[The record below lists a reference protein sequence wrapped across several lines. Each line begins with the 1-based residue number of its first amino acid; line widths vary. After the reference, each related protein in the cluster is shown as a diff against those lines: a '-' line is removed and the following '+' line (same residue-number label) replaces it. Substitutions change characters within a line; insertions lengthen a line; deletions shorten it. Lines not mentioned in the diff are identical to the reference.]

1 MSQLVKKIRVF
12 LSSPGDVT
20 EERKAA
26 MGLLDSL
33 RDDPSFREK
42 ISIDTIAWDKQG
54 TAPPMLA
61 NMTPQEAISQQLTL
75 PSECDIV
82 IVIFWSRMGT
92 PLPAQ
97 YTKPDGSYYKSGTEW
112 EYVNAVTGYH
122 QKGSPQVLLYR
133 RMEPV
138 QFSPND
144 PQMQEKF
151 NQFMLLQNFFDSF
164 TTTDGTIEAGY
175 NKYQTAREFKD
186 VLGPHLRHVLTH
198 LIDEREHE
206 ERKQE
211 REHEVPPPVPPGTPA
226 PRSCHNL
233 PPRYYRELLG
243 RKTDIDRVLRA
254 LESRYPVITIEGF
267 AGVGKTSLAL
277 EVGYSCVIGNDKTKV
292 DTVTFDYVVW
302 ISAKDAP
309 EQQHWHHDVLN
320 AIARVMEYLAVT
332 QLPKEQ
338 AEQKLLEVDA
348 LLRTHRV
355 LVIIDNFET
364 IKDRDLM
371 RWIERIPEPSKV
383 LITSRRRQFPMSL
396 PVDLE
401 GLAEAEAF
409 ELIRRHAQLLR
420 LDFITA
426 KSEEELIPLIEN
438 TGGNP
443 QALVMSLGI
452 IKGGTLGLEEVTK
465 GLQTYKNKNINKVF
479 QHLFSASW
487 KLISENTRKVLSV
500 VPLFVGASSIRK
512 DALHAASGVTADEFD
527 QALEQLVEFN
537 LLQVDF
543 KSTRY
548 IVHPMTHTFATIKL
562 NRRPRFEAEARKR
575 WSEYFLRFIE
585 QNVVRERPAVRYWN
599 ALVSDKMAVID
610 AEWPSIHEVVKW
622 AEQNQQDQLLLDL
635 VMLLV
640 HYLDSRFLNLERMTY
655 IKKAVNIVRAMGHK
669 EEEALLRIDALGWTY
684 VEENRLDEAYE
695 EITRGFNIVEQHP
708 DEIETADDL
717 RALGFAWRAR
727 VRIEQKQS
735 EDATQFINSALN
747 LNCNSWIRS
756 RVYMAAGDI
765 ALKQNQS
772 KEALGFYE
780 DAARSIEEY
789 GGEGHGYQIDPR
801 IGLAHLG
808 VGEPWNLKAATD
820 RFNALRANEAI
831 PIGKLYGDYG
841 LAMVAYKENKKE
853 EARRLADETR
863 KSLSR
868 RTSSNL
874 LLKLTNQL
882 FQDLEHDRNKNA
894 IEYSPPG
901 MTPEPYV
908 NRKKRTD
915 SGG

>member
-1 MSQLVKKIRVF
+1 MSQVFKKIRVF
-12 LSSPGDVT
+12 LSSPGDVI
-20 EERKAA
+20 EERQVAIE
-26 MGLLDSL
+26 LLDSL
-33 RDDPSFREK
+33 QYDPAFREK

-54 TAPPMLA
+54 TAPPVLA
-61 NMTPQEAISQQLTL
+61 NMTPQEAISRGLPL
-75 PSECDIV
+75 PSDCDIV
-82 IVIFWSRMGT
+82 IVILWSRMGT

-112 EYVNAVTGYH
+112 EYVDSVTGYH
-122 QKGSPQVLLYR
+122 QKGSPQVLIYR

-138 QFSPND
+138 QLSPND
-144 PQMQEKF
+144 PQLQEKF
-151 NQFMLLQNFFDSF
+151 NQYMLLQNFFDSF
-164 TTTDGTIEAGY
+164 NATDGSIKAGY
-175 NKYQTAREFKD
+175 NKYQTVRDFKD

-206 ERKQE
+206 E

-233 PPRYYRELLG
+233 PPRNYDELIG

-277 EVGYSCVIGNDKTKV
+277 EVGYSCVIGNDKMKV

-302 ISAKDAP
+302 ISAKDVP

-338 AEQKLLEVDA
+338 TEQKLLEIDA

-364 IKDRDLM
+364 IKDPHLM
-371 RWIERIPEPSKV
+371 RWIERVPEPSKV

-426 KSEEELIPLIEN
+426 KSEAELIPLIEN
-438 TGGNP
+438 TAGNP

-465 GLQTYKNKNINKVF
+465 GLQTTYKNKNINKVF

-487 KLISENTRKVLSV
+487 KLISENARKVLSV

-562 NRRPRFEAEARKR
+562 NQKPRFEAEARKR
-575 WSEYFLRFIE
+575 WSQYFLRFIE
-585 QNVVRERPAVRYWN
+585 HNIVRERPAVRYWN

-610 AEWPSIHEVVKW
+610 AEWSSIHEVVKW
-622 AEQNQQDQLLLDL
+622 ADRNQQDQLLLDL

-655 IKKAVNIVRAMGHK
+655 IKKAVKIVHAMGLK

-684 VEENRLDEAYE
+684 VEENRLEEAYE
-695 EITRGFNIVEQHP
+695 EITRGFKIVEQHA

-727 VRIEQKQS
+727 VRIEQQQS
-735 EDATQFINSALN
+735 GDATEFINSALKV
-747 LNCNSWIRS
+747 NCHSWIRS

-765 ALKQNQS
+765 ALKQNKS
-772 KEALGFYE
+772 SEALRFYE
-780 DAARSIEEY
+780 EAARSIEEY

-808 VGEPWNLKAATD
+808 VGNLEAARN
-820 RFNALRANEAI
+820 RFDALRANEAI

-841 LAMVAYKENKKE
+841 LAMVAYKENEKK

-863 KSLSR
+863 RSLSR

-882 FQDLEHDRNKNA
+882 FQDLEHDRNKN
-894 IEYSPPG
+894 
-901 MTPEPYV
+901 V
-908 NRKKRTD
+908 
-915 SGG
+915 

>member
-233 PPRYYRELLG
+233 PPRFYRELLG
-243 RKTDIDRVLRA
+243 RKTDIDRVLRE

-267 AGVGKTSLAL
+267 AGVGKTSLAM

-302 ISAKDAP
+302 ISAKDKPA
-309 EQQHWHHDVLN
+309 QQQWLHDVLN
-320 AIARVMEYLAVT
+320 AVARVMEYLAVT

-338 AEQKLLEVDA
+338 TDEKLLQIDA
-348 LLRTHRV
+348 LLRTNRV

-364 IKDRDLM
+364 IKDRSLM
-371 RWIERIPEPSKV
+371 KWIERVPEPSKV

-401 GLAEAEAF
+401 GLAETEAF
-409 ELIRRHAQLLR
+409 QLIRRHAKSLGLT
-420 LDFITA
+420 FITA
-426 KSEEELIPLIEN
+426 KPDEELMPLVEH

-443 QALVMSLGI
+443 QAIVLSLGI
-452 IKGGTLGLEEVTK
+452 IKGGTLGLEEVIK
-465 GLQTYKNKNINKVF
+465 GLQTNYRNKNINKVF
-479 QHLFSASW
+479 QHLFAASW
-487 KLISENTRKVLSV
+487 KLISDDARKVLSV
-500 VPLFVGASSIRK
+500 VPLFSGASFIRK
-512 DALHAASGVTADEFD
+512 DALRAASGISDDEFD
-527 QALEQLVEFN
+527 QALEQLVEFK

-548 IVHPMTHTFATIKL
+548 IAHPMTHTFATIKL
-562 NRRPRFEAEARKR
+562 SNAPAFEKAARER
-575 WSEYFLRFIE
+575 WSKYFLRFVEENI
-585 QNVVRERPAVRYWN
+585 VRKTPSVRYWN

-610 AEWPSIHEVVKW
+610 AEWPSIQEVLKW
-622 AEQNQQDQLLLDL
+622 AEQQQKDQLLLDL
-635 VMLLV
+635 LFVLV
-640 HYLDSRFLNLERMTY
+640 HYMDSRFLNLERMTY
-655 IKKAVNIVRAMGHK
+655 IKKAVKVARALGHK
-669 EEEALLRIDALGWTY
+669 EEEALLRMDALGWTY
-684 VEENRLDEAYE
+684 VEENSLDEAYE
-695 EITRGFNIVEQHP
+695 EIMRGFNIVEQNRS
-708 DEIETADDL
+708 EIATVDDL
-717 RALGFAWRAR
+717 KALGFAWRAR

-735 EDATQFINSALN
+735 EEANRLIDSALK
-747 LNCNSWIRS
+747 LTCSPWIKS
-756 RVYMAAGDI
+756 RVYMSAGDI
-765 ALKQNQS
+765 ALKQNNG
-772 KEALGFYE
+772 KDELRFYK
-780 DAARSIEEY
+780 DAAKSIEEY
-789 GGEGHGYQIDPR
+789 GGEGHGYQVDPR
-801 IGLAHLG
+801 IGLAHLSLG
-808 VGEPWNLKAATD
+808 NLDKARK

-831 PIGKLYGDYG
+831 PIGKLYG
-841 LAMVAYKENKKE
+841 
-853 EARRLADETR
+853 
-863 KSLSR
+863 
-868 RTSSNL
+868 
-874 LLKLTNQL
+874 
-882 FQDLEHDRNKNA
+882 
-894 IEYSPPG
+894 
-901 MTPEPYV
+901 
-908 NRKKRTD
+908 
-915 SGG
+915 

>member
-1 MSQLVKKIRVF
+1 MSQLVKKIRAF
-12 LSSPGDVT
+12 LSSPGDVA
-20 EERKAA
+20 EERQAA
-26 MGLLDSL
+26 MELLDSL
-33 RDDPSFREK
+33 QYDPAFREK

-54 TAPPMLA
+54 AAAPMLA
-61 NMTPQEAISQQLTL
+61 NMTPQEAISRGLPL
-75 PSECDIV
+75 PSKCEIV
-82 IVIFWSRMGT
+82 IVIFWSKMGT
-92 PLPAQ
+92 PLPPQ
-97 YTKPDGSYYKSGTEW
+97 YTKADGSYYKSGTEW
-112 EYVNAVTGYH
+112 EYEDAITGS
-122 QKGSPQVLLYR
+122 QRKGGPLVLLYR

-138 QFSPND
+138 QFSPNE
-144 PQMQEKF
+144 PQAQEKF
-151 NQFMLLQNFFDSF
+151 KQLMLLQNFFDAL
-164 TTTDGTIEAGY
+164 TMADGSIKAGY
-175 NKYQTAREFKD
+175 KKYQTVRDFKD
-186 VLGPHLRHVLTH
+186 ILGADLRHVLTN
-198 LIDEREHE
+198 LLDEG
-206 ERKQE
+206 
-211 REHEVPPPVPPGTPA
+211 EHEVPRLEPSGSPA
-226 PRSCHNL
+226 RRSCHNL
-233 PPRYYRELLG
+233 PPRIYGELLG
-243 RKTDIDRVLRA
+243 RKADIDRVLRE

-267 AGVGKTSLAL
+267 AGVGKTSLAM

-302 ISAKDAP
+302 ISAKDKPA
-309 EQQHWHHDVLN
+309 QQQWLHDVLN
-320 AIARVMEYLAVT
+320 AVARVMEYLAVT

-338 AEQKLLEVDA
+338 TDEKLLQIDA
-348 LLRTHRV
+348 LLRTNRV

-364 IKDRDLM
+364 IKDRSLM
-371 RWIERIPEPSKV
+371 KWIERVPEPSKV

-401 GLAEAEAF
+401 GLAETEAF
-409 ELIRRHAQLLR
+409 QLIRRHARSLG

-452 IKGGTLGLEEVTK
+452 IKRGTLGLEEVTN
-465 GLQTYKNKNINKVF
+465 GLQTKYKNKNINKVF

-487 KLISENTRKVLSV
+487 KLISENARKVLSV

-512 DALHAASGVTADEFD
+512 DALRAASGVAEEEFD
-527 QALEQLVEFN
+527 QALEQLVEFK

-562 NRRPRFEAEARKR
+562 NRSQRFEEEARKR
-575 WSEYFLRFIE
+575 WSKYFLRFVRDNI
-585 QNVVRERPAVRYWN
+585 VRERPAVRYWN
-599 ALVSDKMAVID
+599 ALVSDTMGVID
-610 AEWPSIHEVVKW
+610 PEWSSIHEVVKW
-622 AEQNQQDQLLLDL
+622 ADQNQQDELLLDL

-655 IKKAVNIVRAMGHK
+655 IKKAVKIARTMGHK

-695 EITRGFNIVEQHP
+695 EITRGFNIVEQHR

-727 VRIEQKQS
+727 VRIEQNQS

-765 ALKQNQS
+765 ALKQNKS
-772 KEALGFYE
+772 REALGFYE

-808 VGEPWNLKAATD
+808 VGNLEAARN
-820 RFNALRANEAI
+820 RFNTLRANEAI

-841 LAMVAYKENKKE
+841 LAMVAYKENEKE

-863 KSLSR
+863 RSLSR
-868 RTSSNL
+868 RITSNL

-882 FQDLEHDRNKNA
+882 FQDLER
-894 IEYSPPG
+894 
-901 MTPEPYV
+901 
-908 NRKKRTD
+908 D
-915 SGG
+915 SV